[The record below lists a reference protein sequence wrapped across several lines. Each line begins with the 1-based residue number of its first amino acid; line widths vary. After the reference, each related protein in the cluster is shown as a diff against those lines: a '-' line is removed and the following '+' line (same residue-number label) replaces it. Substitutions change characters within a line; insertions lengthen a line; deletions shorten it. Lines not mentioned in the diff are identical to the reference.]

1 VKEKSDFEADK
12 FTGNYQPK
20 WFGLAVQ
27 ALIIL
32 SREQM
37 LTCPSVDIAAYLQ
50 SEATLLRRVLAVL
63 SREGLLETREGRDGG
78 YRLKK
83 NPESISLVE
92 VYNAF
97 QVSSPLCFGIVDKTG
112 THPLGIQ
119 MKTVLS
125 DITKELD
132 LSMREVLKNYT
143 IADLAK
149 RLDKLDDRN

>member
-1 VKEKSDFEADK
+1 METEKN
-12 FTGNYQPK
+12 TGNYQPK

-32 SREQM
+32 SREDM
-37 LTCPSVDIAAYLQ
+37 LTCPSAEIAAYLQ

-63 SREGLLETREGRDGG
+63 AREGFLETREGRDGG

-83 NPESISLVE
+83 NPETITLVD

-97 QVSSPLCFGIVDKTG
+97 QVSGPLCCGIVDKTG
-112 THPLGIQ
+112 THTFGLQ
-119 MKTVLS
+119 MKAILG
-125 DITKELD
+125 DITNELD
-132 LSMREVLKNYT
+132 RSMREVLSSYT

-149 RLDKLDDRN
+149 RLDKFD